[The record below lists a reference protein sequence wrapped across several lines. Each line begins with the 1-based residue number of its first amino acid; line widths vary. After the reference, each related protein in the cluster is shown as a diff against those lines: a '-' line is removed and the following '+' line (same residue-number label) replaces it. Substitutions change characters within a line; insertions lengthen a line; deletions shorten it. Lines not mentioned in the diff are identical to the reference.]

1 MIAAGEPSPPRAP
14 VGALR
19 ELLRRDGW
27 PSLAAA
33 LATMAVELGV
43 FLGALAC
50 GADGRQSAIASLAAG
65 VVWVSLA
72 APALAAGSNSGL
84 GALLRGGIVA
94 DASAVLLIVL
104 WLATPQVSFL
114 AAVKIYCI
122 YAALALAG
130 SAAVRCARA
139 PAPRFAL
146 AAVASIV
153 FITALAS
160 PFWAGGALVA
170 AHASGSAITNSVFFV
185 SAAASPSWPA
195 SALLATG
202 EIDSVIVAST
212 VVCANPFYCI
222 WSVLAD
228 QMPYAWHQAPVI
240 YRITYLGN
248 YAAVPAAPWY
258 AAVIIYI
265 YVAGILA
272 ATNLLRRD
280 RGYRISAT

>member
-1 MIAAGEPSPPRAP
+1 MIAAGESSPPRVL
-14 VGALR
+14 VGTLR
-19 ELLRRDGW
+19 ELLGRDGW
-27 PSLAAA
+27 PALAAA

-50 GADGRQSAIASLAAG
+50 GVDKRQSVMASLAAG

-72 APALAAGSNSGL
+72 APAMAAGSNTHL

-104 WLATPQVSFL
+104 WLATPHVSFL

-130 SAAVRCARA
+130 IAAVRCARA
-139 PAPRFAL
+139 PSARFAL
-146 AAVASIV
+146 AAVAAIV
-153 FITALAS
+153 FIAALAS
-160 PFWAGGALVA
+160 PFWAGGALSA
-170 AHASGSAITNSVFFV
+170 AKASGR
-185 SAAASPSWPA
+185 
-195 SALLATG
+195 
-202 EIDSVIVAST
+202 IDSGILTSRIVH
-212 VVCANPFYCI
+212 ANPFYCI

-228 QMPYAWHQAPVI
+228 QMPYAWHQAPVM

-248 YAAVPAAPWY
+248 YAAVPPVTWY

-265 YVAGILA
+265 CVAGILA
-272 ATNLLRRD
+272 ATNLLRRK
-280 RGYRISAT
+280 RG

>member
-1 MIAAGEPSPPRAP
+1 MIAPGESSPPRVL
-14 VGALR
+14 VGTLR
-19 ELLRRDGW
+19 DLLRRDGR
-27 PSLAAA
+27 PALAAA

-43 FLGALAC
+43 FLGAVAC
-50 GADGRQSAIASLAAG
+50 GIDGRQSVMASLAAG

-72 APALAAGSNSGL
+72 APAMAAGSNTGL

-104 WLATPQVSFL
+104 WLATPYVSFL

-130 SAAVRCARA
+130 IAAVRCARA
-139 PAPRFAL
+139 PSARFTL
-146 AAVASIV
+146 AAVAAIA
-153 FITALAS
+153 FMTALAS
-160 PFWAGGALVA
+160 PFWAGGAVHA
-170 AHASGSAITNSVFFV
+170 AEASGSVIARSVFFI
-185 SAAASPSWPA
+185 SAAASPSWPGPPPPT
-195 SALLATG
+195 TG
-202 EIDSVIVAST
+202 RIDSAIVTST
-212 VVCANPFYCI
+212 VVHANPFYCI

-228 QMPYAWHQAPVI
+228 RMPYAWHQAPVM

-258 AAVIIYI
+258 AAVRIYI

-272 ATNLLRRD
+272 VTNLLRRN
-280 RGYRISAT
+280 GGA

>member
-1 MIAAGEPSPPRAP
+1 MIAAGEPSPSRAH
-14 VGALR
+14 VGTLR
-19 ELLRRDGW
+19 KLLRRDGW
-27 PSLAAA
+27 PALAAG

-43 FLGALAC
+43 FLGALAL
-50 GADGRQSAIASLAAG
+50 GIDRRQSAMASLAAG
-65 VVWVSLA
+65 VVWVILA

-84 GALLRGGIVA
+84 GAVLRGGIVA

-160 PFWAGGALVA
+160 PFWAGGALLA
-170 AHASGSAITNSVFFV
+170 AKASGQ
-185 SAAASPSWPA
+185 
-195 SALLATG
+195 
-202 EIDSVIVAST
+202 IDSGIVTST
-212 VVCANPFYCI
+212 VVYANPFYCI

-248 YAAVPAAPWY
+248 YPAVPAAPWY
-258 AAVIIYI
+258 AAVIIYM

-272 ATNLLRRD
+272 ATNLLRR
-280 RGYRISAT
+280 R